1 MSMDLNRL
9 VGLLEELEELC
20 GRMIPLI
27 AAERQALVNLKLD
40 QLPGLAEAKNRLC
53 GRMAE
58 IRDQTR
64 LEMTALVPAVAAGR
78 VKTIDQLLELLPK
91 ESRQRLAG
99 PYLRFKAKARE
110 VEFLNGNN
118 RRLAEEG
125 MKAME
130 GAISDL
136 AGMIQGRAA
145 TYGRP
150 GRPGAPAGPGL
161 GRMRREV

>member
-1 MSMDLNRL
+1 MTMDLNRL

-20 GRMIPLI
+20 GQMMPLI
-27 AAERQALVNLKLD
+27 AAERQALVNLSLD
-40 QLPGLAEAKNRLC
+40 ELPRLAEAKNSLSSRL
-53 GRMAE
+53 AE
-58 IRDQTR
+58 VRDQAR
-64 LEMTALVPAVAAGR
+64 LEMTALVPPVTAGR
-78 VKTIDQLLELLPK
+78 IKTIDQLLELLPK
-91 ESRQRLAG
+91 EGRQRLAG

-110 VEFLNGNN
+110 VEFLNANN

-136 AGMIQGRAA
+136 AGLVQGRAA

-150 GRPGAPAGPGL
+150 GLPGEPPRAGL
-161 GRMRREV
+161 GRVRREV